1 MQKGKRYLVERN
13 GVQFAGTYDG
23 DMVISDTNGTRHY
36 NLNFT
41 VIRELTG
48 LEAMKVGDVIVDKYD
63 QEAKILAITN
73 NHTAFLRSEI
83 DEFDSVGNW
92 YTFTE
97 AESWGWYLKN
107 QQETELT
114 KEQIANK
121 FNIPVDQL
129 RIKE

>member
-1 MQKGKRYLVERN
+1 MQEGKRYLIERN

-23 DMVISDTNGTRHY
+23 DMVISDINGTRNY

-48 LEAMKVGDVIVDKYD
+48 LEAVKVGDVIVNENGE
-63 QEAKILAITN
+63 EAKILAITN
-73 NHTAFLRSEI
+73 NHTAFLRSYSGRFGES
-83 DEFDSVGNW
+83 FDW

-97 AESWGWYLKN
+97 ATNWHLKN

-114 KEQIANK
+114 LEQIANK